1 MPTATRTEMI
11 PATIEEMIEQRV
23 AEALEAYEANRNYRP
38 MMESRD
44 EREDDNRDANGN
56 DNGDGGNGNG
66 NPDMNVGG
74 LMPVARECT
83 YQDFWKCQPLIFKG
97 IEGVFGL
104 TRWFEKMDINGAL
117 TWWNS
122 HKRTVGTDVMYA
134 ISWKALMN
142 LVNEELVLMCTK
154 MVPEEE
160 DIVEKFFGDEV
171 ENSPR
176 DNRVQQPPFKRQNV
190 GGQNVARA
198 YIVGNSEKKGYVG
211 SLPYCN
217 KCKLHHEGKCTMK
230 CTNCKKVRH
239 MDRDCRTTV
248 VATAQRAHVE
258 NQRVVTCF
266 RCGGQGHYKS
276 DCTKLKN
283 QNHGNKAANNE
294 ACGRVYALRGG
305 DGNPDSNIVKG
316 TFLLNNHYAYILFD
330 SGTDRSFVSTT
341 FSALI
346 DIPPTV
352 LDVIY
357 TIELA
362 DGRIAR
368 SKTII
373 RGCTL
378 NLLDYP
384 FNIDLMLVEL
394 CSFDVKIE
402 MDWLSKYH
410 AMIICDEKIVRIL
423 YDNEILIVRGDKNHN
438 GSSSRLNMISCA
450 KTQKIDDLFDQ
461 LQGSRVYSK
470 IDLRFG
476 YHQLR
481 VREEDILKTEFKT
494 RYGHYEFQ
502 VVPFRLTNAPAS
514 KDDHEE
520 HHNHVIDS
528 EGIRV
533 DPAKIELIKDWASP
547 KTPTKIRQF
556 LDLIG
561 YYQRFIKGF
570 SKIAKHMAKLNQKSM
585 KFDWREKEEAAFQL
599 LKQKLCSV
607 PTLALPKGSENF
619 VVYCDASHKGLGAVL
634 MQKEKHI
641 FDQKELNMRQR
652 RWLEM
657 LSDYDCKIHY
667 HPRKANVV
675 ADALSRKE
683 KIKPQQVQVLVMTIG
698 LNLPMQI
705 LNAQAKARKE

>member
-122 HKRTVGTDVMYA
+122 HKRTVGTDVVYT
-134 ISWKALMN
+134 ISWKALMK
-142 LVNEELVLMCTK
+142 LMNEGNDLSAYTQRFQELVLMCTK

-160 DIVEKFFGDEV
+160 DIVEKF
-171 ENSPR
+171 
-176 DNRVQQPPFKRQNV
+176 V
-190 GGQNVARA
+190 GGLPNNIEGNVIAAEPTRLQDAIRIANNLMDQKLKGYAAKNAENKMRA
-198 YIVGNSEKKGYVG
+198 YIVGNSKKKGYVG
-211 SLPYCN
+211 SFPYCN

-357 TIELA
+357 TIELV

-423 YDNEILIVRGDKNHN
+423 YDNEILIVQGEKNHS
-438 GSSSRLNMISCA
+438 G
-450 KTQKIDDLFDQ
+450 KVFPEDLPGLPPARQ
-461 LQGSRVYSK
+461 VK
-470 IDLRFG
+470 
-476 YHQLR
+476 
-481 VREEDILKTEFKT
+481 
-494 RYGHYEFQ
+494 FQ
-502 VVPFRLTNAPAS
+502 INLVPGAALVARAP
-514 KDDHEE
+514 
-520 HHNHVIDS
+520 
-528 EGIRV
+528 
-533 DPAKIELIKDWASP
+533 
-547 KTPTKIRQF
+547 
-556 LDLIG
+556 
-561 YYQRFIKGF
+561 Y
-570 SKIAKHMAKLNQKSM
+570 
-585 KFDWREKEEAAFQL
+585 
-599 LKQKLCSV
+599 
-607 PTLALPKGSENF
+607 
-619 VVYCDASHKGLGAVL
+619 
-634 MQKEKHI
+634 
-641 FDQKELNMRQR
+641 
-652 RWLEM
+652 
-657 LSDYDCKIHY
+657 
-667 HPRKANVV
+667 
-675 ADALSRKE
+675 
-683 KIKPQQVQVLVMTIG
+683 
-698 LNLPMQI
+698 
-705 LNAQAKARKE
+705 